1 MQAQKRNP
9 LELSDMSDKKFKCP
23 MLGCGREAK
32 FIKFAFESVL
42 MPFVMPMTDLQRKPP
57 FGELMRNFLIE
68 CPQHGQRLVQALG
81 HHVTTNFEEVQE
93 TQESRKKEGIAS
105 GG

>member
-9 LELSDMSDKKFKCP
+9 LELSDMSDKNFKCP

-32 FIKFAFESVL
+32 FIKFAFESVP

-81 HHVTTNFEEVQE
+81 HHVTTI
-93 TQESRKKEGIAS
+93 SKKSNKREKVDKKRE
-105 GG
+105 

>member
-68 CPQHGQRLVQALG
+68 YPHHGQRLVQALG
-81 HHVTTNFEEVQE
+81 HHVTTI
-93 TQESRKKEGIAS
+93 SKKSKKRKKVGKKRE
-105 GG
+105 

>member
-81 HHVTTNFEEVQE
+81 HHVTTI
-93 TQESRKKEGIAS
+93 SKKSNKREKVEKKRE
-105 GG
+105 